1 MSRDN
6 VEVVRRGFDAF
17 NRSDYEGAMALFDP
31 DVEWHPYLGA
41 VEGSIYR
48 GRASLL
54 QMWNELNEN
63 LGGSLSF
70 EVKELIA
77 RGDRVVSVV
86 EAHGVGTA
94 SGAEVHQSW
103 AQVIT
108 LRDGLIYR
116 VEPFLDKAAA
126 LEAAGLSE

>member
-1 MSRDN
+1 
-6 VEVVRRGFDAF
+6 
-17 NRSDYEGAMALFDP
+17 MASFDP

-48 GRASLL
+48 GRAALL
-54 QMWNELNEN
+54 QMWKELNEN

-70 EVKELIA
+70 EVKELIDG
-77 RGDRVVSVV
+77 GDRIISVI

-103 AQVIT
+103 AQVIS
-108 LRDGLIYR
+108 LRDGLVYR
-116 VEPFLDKAAA
+116 VEPYPDKAAA
-126 LEAAGLSE
+126 LEAAGLRG